1 MKVNKLKINFNGFNI
16 LTYLDEDR
24 KRNVYIEE
32 DTISESVSESEL
44 TISKDKV
51 EETIKETENQ
61 EKEEKDV
68 VNE

>member
-68 VNE
+68 VN

>member
-24 KRNVYIEE
+24 KRNGYIEE

-68 VNE
+68 VN